1 MVLTKLIRQYGR
13 YRNEYST
20 LEIGDTLNEL
30 LDELKKTGLKV
41 VEEAKVI
48 GKPATSKPTEEAVKN
63 RVGEVVRTEAS
74 GDRVYFVLDGKKQWV
89 ESPDILRKLGFN
101 FPDVKII
108 EPLKLSDYE
117 DGDVIDKL
125 LGIKKPLTLEVTV
138 KKEDNGETKTSIE
151 KYSF

>member
-30 LDELKKTGLKV
+30 LDELKKGGLKV
-41 VEEAKVI
+41 AEEAKVV
-48 GKPATSKPTEEAVKN
+48 GKPIASKPTPEAVKN

-117 DGDVIDKL
+117 DGDVIDKR
-125 LGIKKPLTLEVTV
+125 LGIKKVEAVKIEV
-138 KKEDNGETKTSIE
+138 KKEENGETKTNID
-151 KYSF
+151 KYAI

>member
-1 MVLTKLIRQYGR
+1 VT
-13 YRNEYST
+13 
-20 LEIGDTLNEL
+20 
-30 LDELKKTGLKV
+30 
-41 VEEAKVI
+41 EEAKVV
-48 GKPATSKPTEEAVKN
+48 GKPIASKPTPEAVKN

-117 DGDVIDKL
+117 DGDVIDKR
-125 LGIKKPLTLEVTV
+125 LGIKKVEAVKIEV
-138 KKEDNGETKTSIE
+138 KKEENGETKTNID
-151 KYSF
+151 KYAI